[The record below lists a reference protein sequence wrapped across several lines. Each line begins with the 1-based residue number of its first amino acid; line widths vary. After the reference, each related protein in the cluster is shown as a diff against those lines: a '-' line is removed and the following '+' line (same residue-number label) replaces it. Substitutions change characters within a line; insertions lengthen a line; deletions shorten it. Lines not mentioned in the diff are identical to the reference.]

1 MYAQTDENLRRFTLS
16 TWTTEQ
22 GLPQSFITAI
32 DQTPDG
38 FLWIGTEGGLA
49 RFDGLNFRTSFP
61 DEPAAI
67 HGGING
73 ITHDDLGR
81 LWVATTRGLLCGEG
95 GVFRLVPTPGPG
107 PPRIDRIV
115 RAHDG
120 GLLVGM
126 GSHIWKLD
134 RAGQRFIAIP
144 TGVEKLRSFT
154 EDQNGVLWITDS
166 AAVTEVEASGKI
178 TRFPLPEASLITAQ
192 RDGHIYAGDGH
203 RLYRFDGRAFVQI
216 PNAGTEEFVAM
227 TIARDGALWMASGG
241 LQGLSRKTAAGV
253 QRLDMSDGLASND
266 TRLLYEDRDEAMWVG
281 TIAGLQRLKREAF
294 VRYTTRDG
302 LPPATAQYDAIFAG
316 ADHST
321 WTGTLEDGISVL
333 RQGNWKTFNI
343 KYGVRRGQIRGFVD
357 DDKGSMPLVAIADYG
372 LFRWSGHRYKK
383 LTGIPP
389 GYITSPI
396 RTADGSIWFSIVRQG
411 VFRLRDW
418 KLEHF
423 EAAQGLSEPV
433 VWCLLADNHGG
444 VWAGTTTGLF
454 HFMDGRWTRVHPE
467 LREMIPTLAFSSS
480 GELLVGT
487 TTGIAIV
494 RDNVV
499 TMVGRAQGLMTDTV
513 LQMVEDKD
521 RSLWIVA
528 ATGINRVTRQ
538 QLDSVLTGRSATLA
552 PQLFTEHD
560 GLPGREFLPVSHVL
574 GLRADDGRLWF
585 TTTRGPTSGNALPEA
600 APRAILDG
608 VTVDGISQLHDA
620 LQVRPGRHRITFNFT
635 APAFTA
641 PEQLRFRYR
650 MLGWDNAWIDAGRL
664 REATYAGLPP
674 GHYSFEVQAIGRGGV
689 DGPLATISAVDLQP
703 FFWQTRAF
711 LVLAVIA
718 MAALIIEF
726 TRRRTLLLARRL
738 SRQFQ
743 ERAAERER
751 IAYQIHDTVI
761 QDLIGATLYLEIAEM
776 QLATGDVD
784 PDRPLEGLAARLRG
798 TIARS
803 RSMVANLHS
812 TAIPEYGLL
821 DVLRLAEAEFRL
833 AVEPVFGVSY
843 TGEPR
848 EVDPLLRDEVYRIC
862 REAIANAFRHANAK
876 RVDVR
881 VHFEPYALAIEIAD
895 DGVGMDDALK
905 QRGRAGHFGL
915 PAMHAHTKRIGALL
929 TIDSAPECGTRIS
942 LVVRS
947 SWWHRVSSIVRSRA
961 SGMSSRLVPYLRLRK
976 GTR

>member
-1 MYAQTDENLRRFTLS
+1 VCAQADEDLHHFTLS

-22 GLPQSFITAI
+22 GLPQSFITAL

-38 FLWIGTEGGLA
+38 FLWIGTQGGLA
-49 RFDGLNFRTSFP
+49 RFDGLSFRTSFP

-73 ITHDDLGR
+73 ITHDDSGR
-81 LWVATTRGLLCGEG
+81 LWVATTRGLLCEED
-95 GVFRLVPTPGPG
+95 GVFRLVRTPGPG
-107 PPRIDRIV
+107 PPRVDRIV
-115 RAHDG
+115 AARDG

-126 GSHIWKLD
+126 ASHLWKLD
-134 RAGQRFIAIP
+134 RAGLHFTAMT

-154 EDQNGVLWITDS
+154 EDQHGVLWLTDS

-178 TRFPLPEASLITAQ
+178 TRFPLPEAGLITAQ
-192 RDGHIYAGDGH
+192 PDGNVYAGDGH
-203 RLYRFDGRAFVQI
+203 RLYRFDGHAFVQM

-227 TIARDGALWMASGG
+227 TVARDGALWMASGG

-253 QRLDMSDGLASND
+253 QRLSMSDGLASND
-266 TRLLYEDRDEAMWVG
+266 TRLLYEDRDGAMWVG
-281 TIAGLQRLKREAF
+281 TIAGLQRLKRGTF
-294 VRYTTRDG
+294 VPYTTRDG
-302 LPPATAQYDAIFAG
+302 LPPATAQYDAIFEA
-316 ADHST
+316 ADHSI
-321 WTGTLEDGISVL
+321 WTGTLEHGISVL
-333 RQGNWKTFNI
+333 RQDNWKTFNL

-357 DDKGSMPLVAIADYG
+357 DDKGAMPLVAIADYG
-372 LFRWSGHRYKK
+372 LFRWDGRRYKK
-383 LTGIPP
+383 VPGLPS

-396 RTADGSIWFSIVRQG
+396 RTADGSIWLSIVRQG
-411 VFRLRDW
+411 VFRLRDG

-423 EAAQGLSEPV
+423 EAAQGLSESTA
-433 VWCLLADNHGG
+433 WCLLADPHGG
-444 VWAGTTTGLF
+444 LWAGTTNGLF
-454 HFMDGRWTRVHPE
+454 HFMDGRWTHVHPE
-467 LREMIPTLAFSSS
+467 LREMIPTLTYSSS
-480 GELLVGT
+480 GDLLVATGS
-487 TTGIAIV
+487 GIAIL

-499 TMVGRAQGLMTDTV
+499 KIIGRSQGLMTDTV
-513 LQMVEDKD
+513 LQMVEDND
-521 RSLWIVA
+521 RSLWVVA
-528 ATGINRVTRQ
+528 ASGINRITRQ
-538 QLDSVLTGRSATLA
+538 QLDAVLTGRSATLT

-560 GLPGREFLPVSHVL
+560 GLPSREFLPVSHVL
-574 GLRADDGRLWF
+574 GLRAGDGRLWF
-585 TTTRGPTSGNALPEA
+585 STMRGPASGNALPEA
-600 APRAILDG
+600 APRVTLDG
-608 VTVDGISQLHDA
+608 VTVDGTSQRYDA
-620 LQVRPGRHRITFNFT
+620 VQVRPGRHRITFNFT
-635 APAFTA
+635 APTFTA

-650 MLGWDNAWIDAGRL
+650 LIGWDNVWIDANQL

-674 GHYSFEVQAIGRGGV
+674 SHYTFEVQAIGRGGV
-689 DGPLATISAVDLQP
+689 DGPVARISAVDLQP

-711 LVLAVIA
+711 FILVAVA
-718 MAALIIEF
+718 MAALIVEF
-726 TRRRTLLLARRL
+726 TRRRTLRLARRL
-738 SRQFQ
+738 SQQFQ

-776 QLATGDVD
+776 QLETGDVD
-784 PDRPLEGLAARLRG
+784 PHRPLEGLAARLRG

-833 AVEPVFGVSY
+833 GIEPAFGVSY

-848 EVDPLLRDEVYRIC
+848 DVDPLLRDEVYRIC
-862 REAIANAFRHANAK
+862 REAIANAFRHAAAK

-895 DGVGMDDALK
+895 DGVGMDEALQQK
-905 QRGRAGHFGL
+905 GRAGHFGL
-915 PAMHAHTKRIGALL
+915 PAMRAHTKRIGAKL
-929 TIDSAPECGTRIS
+929 TIDSAPGHGTIIG

-947 SWWHRVSSIVRSRA
+947 SWMHRVLSMGRSYA
-961 SGMSSRLVPYLRLRK
+961 LGISSRLMPYLRMRR